1 MNPMTGDWTAGMVLV
16 LAAGNA
22 ALCLRYMWINRM
34 RRRSRI
40 YLVQFIAAVYMA
52 GIYGLSI
59 TEAISMQDV
68 AGRLF
73 RLGIALLLAAGM
85 AGAIVDQ

>member
-1 MNPMTGDWTAGMVLV
+1 MNGTTGDWTAGMVMI

-22 ALCLRYMWINRM
+22 LLSLRYIIVNRM
-34 RRRSRI
+34 RRRSRV
-40 YLVQFIAAVYMA
+40 YLVQLLAAIYMA

-59 TEAISMQDV
+59 AEAVSMQDI

-73 RLGIALLLAAGM
+73 RLGIALLLAAGVM
-85 AGAIVDQ
+85 GAIVDQ